1 MWERLQS
8 LQSHCAER
16 KGTPHYEE
24 DRVTVAQ
31 FVRRFFNLQDFEEE
45 EILRICGILQVRH
58 TPGVATVHK
67 HQNCTVRSD
76 KHDNL
81 TRVLI

>member
-8 LQSHCAER
+8 LQSHCADR
-16 KGTPHYEE
+16 KATQRYEE

-31 FVRRFFNLQDFEEE
+31 FVRRFFNLKDFEEE

-58 TPGVATVHK
+58 SYTKKSPV
-67 HQNCTVRSD
+67 
-76 KHDNL
+76 L
-81 TRVLI
+81 TSIRTAEHEVIIELDD